1 MKPYRT
7 IPITECGE
15 PLVAIPAGLF
25 LLTEPH
31 PYIAAGASYGAA
43 SPWFLRQGVLAA
55 LTVAQNELRQHQ
67 RNWRFLLF
75 DGYRPN
81 TVQRHMV
88 GHEFRQLS
96 GGRAPEAVPE
106 TERQTL
112 WERVFRI
119 WAEPS
124 DEPATP
130 PPHSTGAALD
140 LTLADA
146 NGKEVWMGS
155 PIDENSDRSNPDFFA
170 VQDSTAH
177 ANRQLLLQVMTKAGF
192 TRHWGEWWHFSLGDQ
207 MWAWL
212 RRQDGTDSQAIARY
226 GRADL
231 LG

>member
-7 IPITECGE
+7 IAIAEGGE
-15 PLVAIPAGLF
+15 PLAAIPPSQF

-31 PYIAAGASYGAA
+31 PYATAGAPYGAA
-43 SPWFLRQGVLAA
+43 SPWFLRRGVLTA
-55 LTVAQNELRQHQ
+55 LTIAQEKLRQYQ
-67 RNWRFLLF
+67 PDWRFLLF

-81 TVQRHMV
+81 AVQRYMV

-96 GGRAPEAVPE
+96 GGRTPDDMPEP
-106 TERQTL
+106 ERQAL

-124 DEPATP
+124 DDPVTP

-146 NGKEVWMGS
+146 TGQEVWMGS
-155 PIDENSDRSNPDFFA
+155 PIDENSDRSNPDHFA
-170 VQDSTAH
+170 TSDPVAH
-177 ANRQLLLQVMTKAGF
+177 ANRQLLLRVMTEAGF
-192 TRHWGEWWHFSLGDQ
+192 TRYWLEWWHFSLGDQ
-207 MWAWL
+207 MWAWQ
-212 RRQDGTDSQAIARY
+212 RRQDGTDSEAIARY

-231 LG
+231 LA

>member
-7 IPITECGE
+7 IPIEEGGE
-15 PLVAIPAGLF
+15 PLVAVPAGVF

-31 PYIAAGASYGAA
+31 PYASVGAPYGAS

-55 LTVAQNELRQHQ
+55 LTAAQDRLRRH
-67 RNWRFLLF
+67 RPDWRFLLF

-96 GGRAPEAVPE
+96 GGRPPETVPE
-106 TERQTL
+106 TERQVL

-124 DEPATP
+124 DDPATP

-140 LTLADA
+140 VTLADA
-146 NGKEVWMGS
+146 AGQEVWMGS
-155 PIDENSDRSNPDFFA
+155 PIDENSDRSNPDYFA
-170 VQDSTAH
+170 DQDPAAH
-177 ANRQLLLQVMTKAGF
+177 ANRQLLFQVMSESDF
-192 TRHWGEWWHFSLGDQ
+192 TRHWGEWWHFSRGDQ

-212 RRQDGTDSQAIARY
+212 KRQNGSDSAAMARY

-231 LG
+231 LP